1 MTPILHEA
9 DVTSIGNYGLGALK
23 DALSC
28 TVSCE
33 ENGAYD
39 LTLIY
44 PMTGLHA
51 ELLAE
56 RRLISAAPSQY
67 ENRQLFRIYRMARPT
82 DGKIQAYAHHI
93 SYDLNDCVVKPFT
106 AATLGEAITK
116 LKAGIVG
123 DCPFDISASYDTE
136 GTFSVSKPMTVR
148 AALLS
153 SNSDSLASVY
163 DGIWTFDGLSCV
175 LRKKEA
181 VDRGVKIA
189 YGLNMLDV
197 NQEKNIE
204 DVYTHVYPYWMNSE
218 KTKYYD
224 LEPIAASS
232 ITGYRKIYPLD
243 LTSYYQKAPSDAS
256 MKKTADEFIQKNEI
270 GKISVSLTVSYVQLE
285 KCVEYTGSG
294 QSGLILRGD
303 TVEVR
308 YLRLGVSATARITK
322 TDYNAL
328 LERYD
333 SLQVGDAKER
343 LARTT
348 IRERSRV
355 TTTNDRAVDAGTLAT
370 DATAAAERAS
380 HVATDYINE
389 SDTGNINFGVGDYSY
404 TIGDDGLE
412 FNGIRNRTPIKNFGD
427 VTNWSAGKVDFDLSR
442 YSALLITFESHKG
455 STWLASG
462 GGAGTASV
470 VIPIGSKDWNGS
482 PKKYS
487 MIYPWNTVHRRDV
500 WADSTGVNFGDAYE
514 RTSRY
519 TKPVGILTV
528 PIVPGVTTL
537 SYDLDIPTSD
547 GWKKDNSLCVPK
559 EIYGFL

>member
-56 RRLISAAPSQY
+56 RRLISAAPSRY
-67 ENRQLFRIYRMARPT
+67 ENRQLFRIYRMTRPI
-82 DGKIQAYAHHI
+82 DGNIQAYAHHI
-93 SYDLNDCVVKPFT
+93 SYDLNNCIVKPFT
-106 AATLGEAITK
+106 AASLSEAITK

-123 DCPFDISASYDTE
+123 DCPFDISASYDTA

-153 SNSDSLASVY
+153 SNSDNLASAY
-163 DGIWTFDGLSCV
+163 DGVWTFDGLSCV
-175 LRKKEA
+175 LRKKET

-189 YGLNMLDV
+189 YGLNLLDV

-204 DVYTHVYPYWMNSE
+204 DVYTHVYPFWMNSE
-218 KTKYYD
+218 KNKYYD

-294 QSGLILRGD
+294 QSGIILRGD

-370 DATAAAERAS
+370 DATEAAERAS
-380 HVATDYINE
+380 HVATDYIEE
-389 SDTGNINFGVGDYSY
+389 SDTGSINFGVGDYSY
-404 TIGDDGLE
+404 IINPDGLE
-412 FNGIRNRTPIKNFGD
+412 FRGVRNSSVIWDN
-427 VTNWSAGKVDFDLSR
+427 SAN
-442 YSALLITFESHKG
+442 
-455 STWLASG
+455 ASG
-462 GGAGTASV
+462 GLDGNVFVPMDLASYAV
-470 VIPIGSKDWNGS
+470 VAVGFIDNLGSIFDSSVIDNNSIQWAIAPVNGKS
-482 PKKYS
+482 VRATYTWD
-487 MIYPWNTVHRRDV
+487 YPRIREFSV
-500 WADSTGVNFGDAYE
+500 SKTGVQFGPGGWLE
-514 RTSRY
+514 S
-519 TKPVGILTV
+519 KKVSGIPVG
-528 PIVPGVTTL
+528 VTMNKNKKCC
-537 SYDLDIPTSD
+537 IPY
-547 GWKKDNSLCVPK
+547 VVM
-559 EIYGFL
+559 GFL

>member
-56 RRLISAAPSQY
+56 RRLISAAPSRY
-67 ENRQLFRIYRMARPT
+67 ENRQLFRIYRMTRPI

-93 SYDLNDCVVKPFT
+93 SYDLNNCIVKPFT
-106 AATLGEAITK
+106 AASLSEAITK

-123 DCPFDISASYDTE
+123 DCPFDISASYDTA

-153 SNSDSLASVY
+153 SNSDNLASAY
-163 DGIWTFDGLSCV
+163 DGVWTFDGLSCV
-175 LRKKEA
+175 LRKKET

-189 YGLNMLDV
+189 YGLNLLDV
-197 NQEKNIE
+197 TQEKNIE
-204 DVYTHVYPYWMNSE
+204 DVYTHVYPFWMNTE
-218 KTKYYD
+218 KNKYYD

-294 QSGLILRGD
+294 QSGIILRGD

-370 DATAAAERAS
+370 DATEAAERAS
-380 HVATDYINE
+380 HVATDYITE
-389 SDTGNINFGVGDYSY
+389 SDTGSINFGVGDHSY
-404 TIGDDGLE
+404 IINPDGLE
-412 FNGIRNRTPIKNFGD
+412 FRGVRNSSVIWDN
-427 VTNWSAGKVDFDLSR
+427 SAN
-442 YSALLITFESHKG
+442 
-455 STWLASG
+455 ASG
-462 GGAGTASV
+462 GLDGNVFIPMDLASYAV
-470 VIPIGSKDWNGS
+470 VAVGFIDNLGSILDSSVIDNNSIQWAIAPVNGKS
-482 PKKYS
+482 VRATYTWD
-487 MIYPWNTVHRRDV
+487 YPRIREFSVTK
-500 WADSTGVNFGDAYE
+500 TGVRFGPGGWLE
-514 RTSRY
+514 S
-519 TKPVGILTV
+519 KKVSGIPVG
-528 PIVPGVTTL
+528 VTMNKNKKCC
-537 SYDLDIPTSD
+537 IPY
-547 GWKKDNSLCVPK
+547 VVM
-559 EIYGFL
+559 GFL

>member
-56 RRLISAAPSQY
+56 RRLISAAPSRY
-67 ENRQLFRIYRMARPT
+67 ENRQLFRIYRMTRPI

-93 SYDLNDCVVKPFT
+93 SYDLNNCIVKPFT
-106 AATLGEAITK
+106 AASLSEAITK

-123 DCPFDISASYDTE
+123 DCPFDISASYDTA

-153 SNSDSLASVY
+153 SNSDNLASAYGGV
-163 DGIWTFDGLSCV
+163 WTFDGLSCV
-175 LRKKEA
+175 LRKKET

-189 YGLNMLDV
+189 YGLNLLDV
-197 NQEKNIE
+197 TQEKNIE
-204 DVYTHVYPYWMNSE
+204 DIYTHVYPFWMNTE
-218 KTKYYD
+218 KNKYYD

-243 LTSYYQKAPSDAS
+243 LTGYYQKAPSDAS

-294 QSGLILRGD
+294 QSGIILRGD

-355 TTTNDRAVDAGTLAT
+355 TTTNDRAVDAS
-370 DATAAAERAS
+370 R
-380 HVATDYINE
+380 VATDYIEE
-389 SDTGNINFGVGDYSY
+389 SDTGSINFGVGDHSY
-404 TIGDDGLE
+404 IINPDGLE
-412 FNGIRNRTPIKNFGD
+412 FRGVRNSSVIWDN
-427 VTNWSAGKVDFDLSR
+427 SAN
-442 YSALLITFESHKG
+442 
-455 STWLASG
+455 ASG
-462 GGAGTASV
+462 GLDGNVFIPMDLASYAV
-470 VIPIGSKDWNGS
+470 VAVGFIDNLGSIFDSSVIDNNSIQWAIAPVNGKS
-482 PKKYS
+482 VRATYTWDYPRIREFSVSKTGIQFGPGGWLESKK
-487 MIYPWNTVHRRDV
+487 V
-500 WADSTGVNFGDAYE
+500 GDI
-514 RTSRY
+514 
-519 TKPVGILTV
+519 PVGVTMNKNKKCCI
-528 PIVPGVTTL
+528 PYIVM
-537 SYDLDIPTSD
+537 
-547 GWKKDNSLCVPK
+547 
-559 EIYGFL
+559 GFL

>member
-56 RRLISAAPSQY
+56 RRLISAAPSRY
-67 ENRQLFRIYRMARPT
+67 ENRQLFRIYRMTRPI

-93 SYDLNDCVVKPFT
+93 SYDLNNCIVKPFT
-106 AATLGEAITK
+106 AASLSEAITK

-123 DCPFDISASYDTE
+123 DCPFDISASYDTA

-153 SNSDSLASVY
+153 SNSDNLASAY

-175 LRKKEA
+175 LRKKET

-189 YGLNMLDV
+189 YGLNLLDV
-197 NQEKNIE
+197 TQEKNIE
-204 DVYTHVYPYWMNSE
+204 DVYTHVYPFWMNTE

-243 LTSYYQKAPSDAS
+243 LTSYYQKAPSAAS

-294 QSGLILRGD
+294 QSRIILRGD

-370 DATAAAERAS
+370 DATEAAERAS
-380 HVATDYINE
+380 HVATDYIEE
-389 SDTGNINFGVGDYSY
+389 SDTGSINFGVGDHSY
-404 TIGDDGLE
+404 IINPDGLE
-412 FNGIRNRTPIKNFGD
+412 FRGVRNSSVIWDN
-427 VTNWSAGKVDFDLSR
+427 SAN
-442 YSALLITFESHKG
+442 
-455 STWLASG
+455 ASG
-462 GGAGTASV
+462 GLDGNVFVPMDLASYAV
-470 VIPIGSKDWNGS
+470 VAVGFIDNLGSIFDSSVIDNNSIQWAIAPVNGKS
-482 PKKYS
+482 VRATYTWD
-487 MIYPWNTVHRRDV
+487 YPRIREFSV
-500 WADSTGVNFGDAYE
+500 SKTGVQFGPGGWLE
-514 RTSRY
+514 S
-519 TKPVGILTV
+519 KKLSGIPVG
-528 PIVPGVTTL
+528 VTMNKNKKCC
-537 SYDLDIPTSD
+537 IPY
-547 GWKKDNSLCVPK
+547 VVM
-559 EIYGFL
+559 GFL

>member
-51 ELLAE
+51 ELLVE
-56 RRLISAAPSQY
+56 RRLISAAPSRY
-67 ENRQLFRIYRMARPT
+67 ENRQLFRIYRMTQPI

-93 SYDLNDCVVKPFT
+93 SYDLNNCIVKPFT

-153 SNSDSLASVY
+153 SNSDNLASVY
-163 DGIWTFDGLSCV
+163 DGVWTFDGLSCV
-175 LRKKEA
+175 LRKKET

-189 YGLNMLDV
+189 YGLNLLDV
-197 NQEKNIE
+197 TQEKNIE
-204 DVYTHVYPYWMNSE
+204 DVYTHVYPFWMNSE
-218 KTKYYD
+218 KNKYYD

-243 LTSYYQKAPSDAS
+243 LTSYYQKAPSEAS

-294 QSGLILRGD
+294 QSGIILRGD

-370 DATAAAERAS
+370 DATEAAERAS
-380 HVATDYINE
+380 HVATDYIEE
-389 SDTGNINFGVGDYSY
+389 SDTGSINFGVGDHSY
-404 TIGDDGLE
+404 IINPDGLE
-412 FNGIRNRTPIKNFGD
+412 FRGVRNSSVIWDN
-427 VTNWSAGKVDFDLSR
+427 SANAPGGLDGNVFVPMD
-442 YSALLITFESHKG
+442 
-455 STWLASG
+455 LASYAVVAVG
-462 GGAGTASV
+462 FIDNLGSIFDSNVIDNNSIQWAIAPVNGKSV
-470 VIPIGSKDWNGS
+470 RATYTWDYPRIREFSVSK
-482 PKKYS
+482 
-487 MIYPWNTVHRRDV
+487 
-500 WADSTGVNFGDAYE
+500 TGVQFGPGGWLE
-514 RTSRY
+514 S
-519 TKPVGILTV
+519 KKVSGIPVG
-528 PIVPGVTTL
+528 VTMNKNKKCC
-537 SYDLDIPTSD
+537 IPY
-547 GWKKDNSLCVPK
+547 VVM
-559 EIYGFL
+559 GFL

>member
-56 RRLISAAPSQY
+56 RRLISAAPSRY
-67 ENRQLFRIYRMARPT
+67 ENRQLFRIYRMTRPI

-93 SYDLNDCVVKPFT
+93 SYDLNNCIVKPFT
-106 AATLGEAITK
+106 AASLGEAITK

-153 SNSDSLASVY
+153 SNSDNLASVY
-163 DGIWTFDGLSCV
+163 NGVWTFDGLSCV
-175 LRKKEA
+175 LRKKET

-189 YGLNMLDV
+189 YGLNLLDV
-197 NQEKNIE
+197 TQEKNIE
-204 DVYTHVYPYWMNSE
+204 DVYTHVYPYWMSSE
-218 KTKYYD
+218 KNKYYD

-294 QSGLILRGD
+294 QSGIILRGGYG
-303 TVEVR
+303 R
-308 YLRLGVSATARITK
+308 GAVSAFGRERHGAGSPRRITTHCWSVMTPCK
-322 TDYNAL
+322 WATPKSAWP
-328 LERYD
+328 
-333 SLQVGDAKER
+333 
-343 LARTT
+343 ARP
-348 IRERSRV
+348 SV
-355 TTTNDRAVDAGTLAT
+355 S
-370 DATAAAERAS
+370 AAA
-380 HVATDYINE
+380 
-389 SDTGNINFGVGDYSY
+389 
-404 TIGDDGLE
+404 
-412 FNGIRNRTPIKNFGD
+412 
-427 VTNWSAGKVDFDLSR
+427 
-442 YSALLITFESHKG
+442 
-455 STWLASG
+455 
-462 GGAGTASV
+462 
-470 VIPIGSKDWNGS
+470 
-482 PKKYS
+482 
-487 MIYPWNTVHRRDV
+487 
-500 WADSTGVNFGDAYE
+500 
-514 RTSRY
+514 
-519 TKPVGILTV
+519 
-528 PIVPGVTTL
+528 
-537 SYDLDIPTSD
+537 
-547 GWKKDNSLCVPK
+547 
-559 EIYGFL
+559 

>member
-51 ELLAE
+51 ELLTE
-56 RRLISAAPSQY
+56 RRFISAAPSMY
-67 ENRQLFRIYRMARPT
+67 ESRQLFRIYRMTRPT

-93 SYDLNDCVVKPFT
+93 SYDLNNCIVKPFT
-106 AATLGEAITK
+106 AASLSEAITK

-123 DCPFDISASYDTE
+123 DCPFDISASYDTA

-153 SNSDSLASVY
+153 SNSDNLASAY
-163 DGIWTFDGLSCV
+163 DGVWTFDGLSCV
-175 LRKKEA
+175 LRKKET

-189 YGLNMLDV
+189 YGLNLLDV
-197 NQEKNIE
+197 TQEKNIE
-204 DVYTHVYPYWMNSE
+204 DVYTHVYPFWMNTE
-218 KTKYYD
+218 KNKYYD

-256 MKKTADEFIQKNEI
+256 MKKTANEFIQKNEI

-294 QSGLILRGD
+294 QSGIILRGD

-370 DATAAAERAS
+370 DATEAAERAS
-380 HVATDYINE
+380 HVATDYITE
-389 SDTGNINFGVGDYSY
+389 SDTGSINFGVGDHSY
-404 TIGDDGLE
+404 IINPDGLE
-412 FNGIRNRTPIKNFGD
+412 FRGVRNSSVIWDN
-427 VTNWSAGKVDFDLSR
+427 SAN
-442 YSALLITFESHKG
+442 
-455 STWLASG
+455 ASG
-462 GGAGTASV
+462 GLDGNVFVPMDLASYAV
-470 VIPIGSKDWNGS
+470 VAVGFIDNLGSIFDSNVIDNKSIQWAIAPVNGKS
-482 PKKYS
+482 VRATYTWD
-487 MIYPWNTVHRRDV
+487 YPRIREFSV
-500 WADSTGVNFGDAYE
+500 SKTGVQFGPGGWLE
-514 RTSRY
+514 S
-519 TKPVGILTV
+519 KKVSGIPVG
-528 PIVPGVTTL
+528 VTMNKNKKCC
-537 SYDLDIPTSD
+537 IPY
-547 GWKKDNSLCVPK
+547 VVM
-559 EIYGFL
+559 GFL

>member
-67 ENRQLFRIYRMARPT
+67 ENRQLFRIYRMTRPI

-93 SYDLNDCVVKPFT
+93 SYDLNNCIVKPFT
-106 AATLGEAITK
+106 AASLGEAITK

-153 SNSDSLASVY
+153 SNSDNLASVY
-163 DGIWTFDGLSCV
+163 DGVWTFDGLSCV
-175 LRKKEA
+175 LRKKET

-189 YGLNMLDV
+189 YGLNLLDV
-197 NQEKNIE
+197 TQEKNIE
-204 DVYTHVYPYWMNSE
+204 DVYTHVYPFWMNTE
-218 KTKYYD
+218 KNKYYD

-294 QSGLILRGD
+294 QSRIILRGD

-355 TTTNDRAVDAGTLAT
+355 TTTNDRAVDAS
-370 DATAAAERAS
+370 R
-380 HVATDYINE
+380 VATDYIEE
-389 SDTGNINFGVGDYSY
+389 SDTGSINFGVGDHSY
-404 TIGDDGLE
+404 IINPDGLE
-412 FNGIRNRTPIKNFGD
+412 FRGVRNSSVIWDN
-427 VTNWSAGKVDFDLSR
+427 SAN
-442 YSALLITFESHKG
+442 
-455 STWLASG
+455 ASG
-462 GGAGTASV
+462 GLDGNVFIPLDLASYSV
-470 VIPIGSKDWNGS
+470 VAVGFIDNLGSIFDSNVIDNKSIQWAIAPVNGKSVRATYTWDYPRIREFSVSKTGIQFGPGGWLESKKVNGIPIGATMNKN
-482 PKKYS
+482 KKCC
-487 MIYPWNTVHRRDV
+487 
-500 WADSTGVNFGDAYE
+500 
-514 RTSRY
+514 
-519 TKPVGILTV
+519 
-528 PIVPGVTTL
+528 
-537 SYDLDIPTSD
+537 IPY
-547 GWKKDNSLCVPK
+547 VVM
-559 EIYGFL
+559 GFV

>member
-56 RRLISAAPSQY
+56 RRLISAAPSRY
-67 ENRQLFRIYRMARPT
+67 ENRQLFRIYRMTRPI

-93 SYDLNDCVVKPFT
+93 SYDLNNCIVKPFT
-106 AATLGEAITK
+106 AASLSEAITK

-123 DCPFDISASYDTE
+123 DCPFDISASYDTA

-153 SNSDSLASVY
+153 SNSDNLASAY
-163 DGIWTFDGLSCV
+163 DGVWTFDGLSCV
-175 LRKKEA
+175 LRKKET

-189 YGLNMLDV
+189 YGLNLLDV

-204 DVYTHVYPYWMNSE
+204 DVYTHVYPFWMNSE
-218 KTKYYD
+218 KNKYYD

-294 QSGLILRGD
+294 QSGIILRGD

-370 DATAAAERAS
+370 DATEAAERAS
-380 HVATDYINE
+380 HVATDYIEE
-389 SDTGNINFGVGDYSY
+389 SDTGSINFGVGDYSY
-404 TIGDDGLE
+404 IINPDGLE
-412 FNGIRNRTPIKNFGD
+412 FRGVRNSSVIWDN
-427 VTNWSAGKVDFDLSR
+427 SAN
-442 YSALLITFESHKG
+442 
-455 STWLASG
+455 ASG
-462 GGAGTASV
+462 GLDGNVFVPMDLASYAV
-470 VIPIGSKDWNGS
+470 VAVGFIDNLGSIFDSSVIDNNSIQWAIAPVNGKS
-482 PKKYS
+482 VRATYTWD
-487 MIYPWNTVHRRDV
+487 YPRIREFSV
-500 WADSTGVNFGDAYE
+500 SKTGVQFGPGGWLE
-514 RTSRY
+514 S
-519 TKPVGILTV
+519 KKVSGIPVG
-528 PIVPGVTTL
+528 VTMNKNKKCC
-537 SYDLDIPTSD
+537 IPY
-547 GWKKDNSLCVPK
+547 VVM
-559 EIYGFL
+559 GFL

>member
-56 RRLISAAPSQY
+56 RRLISAAPSRY
-67 ENRQLFRIYRMARPT
+67 ENRQLFRIYRMTRPT

-93 SYDLNDCVVKPFT
+93 SYDLKDCIVKPFT
-106 AATLGEAITK
+106 AASLSEAITK

-123 DCPFDISASYDTE
+123 DCPFDISANYDTA

-153 SNSDSLASVY
+153 RNSDNLASAY
-163 DGIWTFDGLSCV
+163 DGVWTFDGLSCV
-175 LRKKEA
+175 LRKKET

-189 YGLNMLDV
+189 YGLNLLDV
-197 NQEKNIE
+197 TQEKNIE
-204 DVYTHVYPYWMNSE
+204 DVYTHVYPFWMNSE
-218 KTKYYD
+218 KSKYYD

-243 LTSYYQKAPSDAS
+243 LTSYYQKAPSNAS
-256 MKKTADEFIQKNEI
+256 MKKTTDEFIQKNEI

-294 QSGLILRGD
+294 QSGIILRGD

-355 TTTNDRAVDAGTLAT
+355 TTTNDRAVDAS
-370 DATAAAERAS
+370 R
-380 HVATDYINE
+380 VATDYIEE
-389 SDTGNINFGVGDYSY
+389 SETGSINFGVGDHSY
-404 TIGDDGLE
+404 IINPDGLE
-412 FNGIRNRTPIKNFGD
+412 FRGVRNSSVIWDN
-427 VTNWSAGKVDFDLSR
+427 SANAPGGLDGNVFVPMD
-442 YSALLITFESHKG
+442 
-455 STWLASG
+455 LASYAVVAVG
-462 GGAGTASV
+462 FIDNLGSIFDSSV
-470 VIPIGSKDWNGS
+470 IDNNSIQWAIAPVNGKSVRATYTWDYPRIREFSVSK
-482 PKKYS
+482 
-487 MIYPWNTVHRRDV
+487 
-500 WADSTGVNFGDAYE
+500 TGVQFGPGGWLE
-514 RTSRY
+514 S
-519 TKPVGILTV
+519 KKINNIPVG
-528 PIVPGVTTL
+528 VTMNKNKKCC
-537 SYDLDIPTSD
+537 IPY
-547 GWKKDNSLCVPK
+547 VVM
-559 EIYGFL
+559 GFL

>member
-44 PMTGLHA
+44 PMTGLHVK
-51 ELLAE
+51 LLAE
-56 RRLISAAPSQY
+56 RRFISAAPSRY
-67 ENRQLFRIYRMARPT
+67 ENRQLFRIYRMTRPT

-93 SYDLNDCVVKPFT
+93 SYDLNDCIVKPFT
-106 AATLGEAITK
+106 AASLSEAITK

-123 DCPFDISASYDTE
+123 DCPFDISASYDTA

-153 SNSDSLASVY
+153 SNSDNLASAY
-163 DGIWTFDGLSCV
+163 DGVWTFDGLSCV
-175 LRKKEA
+175 LRKKET

-189 YGLNMLDV
+189 YGLNLLDV
-197 NQEKNIE
+197 TQEKNIE
-204 DVYTHVYPYWMNSE
+204 DVYTHVYPFWMNTE
-218 KTKYYD
+218 KNKYYD

-232 ITGYRKIYPLD
+232 ITGHRKIYPLD

-294 QSGLILRGD
+294 QSGIILRGD

-355 TTTNDRAVDAGTLAT
+355 TTTNDRAVDAS
-370 DATAAAERAS
+370 R
-380 HVATDYINE
+380 VATDYIEE
-389 SDTGNINFGVGDYSY
+389 SDTGSINFGVGDHSY
-404 TIGDDGLE
+404 IINPDGLE
-412 FNGIRNRTPIKNFGD
+412 FRGVRNSSVIWDN
-427 VTNWSAGKVDFDLSR
+427 SANAPGGLDGNVFIPLD
-442 YSALLITFESHKG
+442 
-455 STWLASG
+455 LASY
-462 GGAGTASV
+462 SV
-470 VIPIGSKDWNGS
+470 VAVGFIDNLGSIFDSSVIDNNSIQWAIAPVNGKS
-482 PKKYS
+482 VRATYTWD
-487 MIYPWNTVHRRDV
+487 YPRIREFSV
-500 WADSTGVNFGDAYE
+500 SKTGVQFGPGGWLESKKVGDI
-514 RTSRY
+514 
-519 TKPVGILTV
+519 PVGVTMNKNKKCCI
-528 PIVPGVTTL
+528 PYIVM
-537 SYDLDIPTSD
+537 
-547 GWKKDNSLCVPK
+547 
-559 EIYGFL
+559 GFL